1 MTFLIIAG
9 LAAGIYLGLKRK
21 ISSQERFRIR
31 RSL

>member
-9 LAAGIYLGLKRK
+9 LATGIYLALKQK